1 MKSRENMKSRKGQYF
16 CETLFP
22 HTGMCMLNHERS
34 LTMGYGFK
42 KKVKDC
48 FRKHMRRFIFYLIH
62 FTFIFIVYADSP
74 YTADRHWIF
83 LVKFNFRARCLSIKL
98 TILIH
103 INLSKLI
110 KTENFFSRT

>member
-1 MKSRENMKSRKGQYF
+1 MKSRENMNSRKGQYF

-48 FRKHMRRFIFYLIH
+48 FRKHMGRFIFYLIH

-83 LVKFNFRARCLSIKL
+83 FQFGACLFAFLIIHNNEQKFLILVKWLLLYVS
-98 TILIH
+98 H
-103 INLSKLI
+103 
-110 KTENFFSRT
+110 